1 MTVNEY
7 RKKHKR
13 CRTCA
18 HAFPSN
24 AGWYCKAKNT
34 RSIHSLEYEELKGM
48 FCRVYEA
55 KEIDNG

>member
-13 CRTCA
+13 CRTCV
-18 HAFPSN
+18 HAFSGN
-24 AGWYCKAKNT
+24 VSWYCKAKNA
-34 RSIHSLEYEELKGM
+34 RSIRSLEYEGVKGM
-48 FCRVYEA
+48 FCRLYKA